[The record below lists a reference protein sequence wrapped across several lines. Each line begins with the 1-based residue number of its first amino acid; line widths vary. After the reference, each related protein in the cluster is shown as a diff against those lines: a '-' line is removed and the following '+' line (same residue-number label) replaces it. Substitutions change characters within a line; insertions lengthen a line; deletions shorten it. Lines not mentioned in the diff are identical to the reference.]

1 LGSRWAPIRTRS
13 VSQIHY
19 FIQELDARKGGVPL
33 GSRCTHLRKQQ
44 QAISAKIFGT
54 IGKALE
60 EPGALTDW
68 LNPGASRKASD
79 VDVVAS
85 TKGAMAA

>member
-1 LGSRWAPIRTRS
+1 LSGTLG
-13 VSQIHY
+13 QILY
-19 FIQELDARKGGVPL
+19 FIQELDARKGGVSL
-33 GSRCTHLRKQQ
+33 GSRCTHLRKRQ

>member
-1 LGSRWAPIRTRS
+1 MTQARIKIQS
-13 VSQIHY
+13 VGAQAATSS
-19 FIQELDARKGGVPL
+19 AR
-33 GSRCTHLRKQQ
+33 HLRKQQ

-68 LNPGASRKASD
+68 LNTGASRKASD